1 MGRAF
6 ARPPLEPAGFVLGVL
21 ALLLAVST
29 APFVIRALRK
39 TAGARVFDAV
49 HALVVVPI
57 CLIGLS
63 AGAEQATSLGFGAM
77 GTVMIAA
84 GAGLY
89 WLGFVR
95 VLPQQ
100 GAGRNFYTGTSVALA
115 YVVVGVSQLLPGRRP
130 RSCFRRPPS
139 ERCGGAGGSAMRCS
153 RCTRRCCWP
162 SPPLSADLSMQCS
175 ASGSD
180 GQMHGPRCRS
190 FRSWS
195 WRHSSARWS
204 MASRVRRRRPGG

>member
-1 MGRAF
+1 M
-6 ARPPLEPAGFVLGVL
+6 LGVL
-21 ALLLAVST
+21 ALLLGVST

-63 AGAEQATSLGFGAM
+63 AGAEQATSISFGAL

-100 GAGRNFYTGTSVALA
+100 GAGRNFYTATSVALA
-115 YVVVGVSQLLPGRRP
+115 YVVVGVSQLLPGPAAALLLSTAALGALWWCGRLGRAVLALHATLLLAVAAVECGLVDAVLGVWIGWPNAWPALSVISVVVLAALVGAMVYGITRP
-130 RSCFRRPPS
+130 
-139 ERCGGAGGSAMRCS
+139 SA
-153 RCTRRCCWP
+153 TP
-162 SPPLSADLSMQCS
+162 QVAE
-175 ASGSD
+175 
-180 GQMHGPRCRS
+180 HCR
-190 FRSWS
+190 
-195 WRHSSARWS
+195 AQ
-204 MASRVRRRRPGG
+204 PC